1 MAKDFL
7 LEIGTEE
14 IPAKFAPGALQQM
27 QELAQK
33 SFKELRLE
41 YSVLKTYSTP
51 RRLALFVEGLAE
63 KQTDLAAEV
72 KGPAVKA
79 AYQDGNPTKAA
90 EGFARSVGVAV
101 EALYTQEVNG
111 VPYVFASKAEVG
123 QPTHVILPKVA
134 LELIMGLH
142 FPKPMRWGSLDFR
155 FARPIRWIVAL
166 FGAEVVP
173 FEFVGLTS
181 GRISR
186 GHRTLSQGD
195 ILLHQAGEYLEGMR
209 KGFIMADPEERRAV
223 IWDQIQALAARAGGR
238 AERDEE
244 LLEEVMH
251 LLEYP
256 TALLGKVAEQYML
269 LPEAVITTPM
279 REHQRY
285 FPVRGGDG
293 KLLPYFITVRNGDG
307 HALDIV
313 KQGNEKVLKARL
325 EDAAFY
331 YREDQKVPLA
341 ELVAKLDKITY
352 HEKLGTVRA
361 RVERLRKLT
370 QVIGRKLGLNKER
383 LDSCDRTA
391 YLAKADLVTLMVY
404 DFPEL
409 QGIMGADYAAR
420 SGEPAEVCQGIVEH
434 YQPRFAGDVLPQS
447 IAGQV
452 VAVADKL
459 DAIVGAFGIGIQPTG
474 SQDPYA
480 LRRQAQGIVGI
491 MLAAEWDVSL
501 RELLKEAYD
510 GFSEQGLV
518 LIPLAE
524 IQAALEDFFRQR
536 LRFVLLE
543 EGIRYDTVD
552 AALAAALG
560 GEEDSFYRVA
570 KKTRTLAAKR
580 EEDGFVAFSQA
591 YVRCFNLTKKE
602 KPQALDV
609 RVLLDPTEIALAEGI
624 SIRRERFDALLGS
637 ANYDQAYVLA
647 SEMIPFIENLFLAV
661 MIMVEEANLRQ
672 ARLALLG
679 ECVEFLGCLG
689 ELSLLS

>member
-14 IPAKFAPGALQQM
+14 IPAKFAPGALLQL

-41 YSVLKTYSTP
+41 YSSLKAYSTP
-51 RRLALFVEGLAE
+51 RRLALLVEGLAE
-63 KQTDLAAEV
+63 KQADLAAEV

-79 AYQDGNPTKAA
+79 AYQDGKPTKAA
-90 EGFARSVGVAV
+90 EGFARSVGVTV
-101 EALYTQEVNG
+101 QMLYTQEVNG
-111 VPYVFASKAEVG
+111 VPYVFARKAEMG
-123 QPTHVILPKVA
+123 QPTHVILPKLA
-134 LELIMGLH
+134 FELITSLH
-142 FPKPMRWGSLDFR
+142 FPKPMRWGDLDFR

-166 FGAEVVP
+166 FGTEVVP
-173 FEFVGLTS
+173 FEFVGLTA

-195 ILLHQAGEYLEGMR
+195 LLLHQAGEYLEGMK
-209 KGFIMADPEERRAV
+209 KGFIMVDPEERRAV

-238 AERDEE
+238 VEKDEE

-251 LLEYP
+251 LVEYP
-256 TALLGKVAEQYML
+256 TALLGKVADQYMF

-285 FPVRGGDG
+285 FPVRAGDG
-293 KLLPYFITVRNGDG
+293 KLLPYFITVRNGNE
-307 HALDIV
+307 HALEIV
-313 KQGNEKVLKARL
+313 RQGNEKVLKARL
-325 EDAAFY
+325 ADAAFY
-331 YREDQKVPLA
+331 YQEDQKVPLG
-341 ELVAKLDKITY
+341 ELVPKLEKITY

-370 QVIGRKLGLNKER
+370 QVIGRKLGLNKEY
-383 LDSCDRTA
+383 LDSLDRTA

-420 SGEPAEVCQGIVEH
+420 SGEPTEVCQGIVEH

-447 IAGQV
+447 KVGQV

-459 DAIVGAFGIGIQPTG
+459 DAIVGTFGIGIQPTG

-491 MLAAEWDVSL
+491 ILAAEWDVSL
-501 RELLKEAYD
+501 RELIKETYD
-510 GFSEQGLV
+510 GFTEQGLV
-518 LIPLAE
+518 LLSLVE

-536 LRFVLLE
+536 LRYILLE

-552 AALAAALG
+552 AALAGVWG
-560 GEEDSFYRVA
+560 GEQDSFSRLA
-570 KKTRTLAAKR
+570 KKTRTLAGKR
-580 EEDGFVAFSQA
+580 DEDGFIAFSQA
-591 YVRCFNLTKKE
+591 YVRSFNLTKKE
-602 KPQALDV
+602 KPQALDA
-609 RVLLDPTEIALAEGI
+609 RVLVDPTEIALAEGI
-624 SIRRERFDALLGS
+624 NIRRERFDALLAS
-637 ANYDQAYVLA
+637 ANYDQAYRLA
-647 SEMIPFIENLFLAV
+647 SEIVPFIENLFLAV
-661 MIMVEEANLRQ
+661 MIMAEEAALRQ